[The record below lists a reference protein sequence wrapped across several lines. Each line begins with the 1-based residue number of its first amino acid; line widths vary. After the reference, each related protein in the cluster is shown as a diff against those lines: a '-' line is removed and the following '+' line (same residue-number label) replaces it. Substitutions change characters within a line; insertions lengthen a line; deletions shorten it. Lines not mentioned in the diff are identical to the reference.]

1 MGWPCSPWVRIY
13 SRLLCFCARDRERCD
28 DEMRSIT
35 DAGLFM
41 AQQEKII
48 ACGVGLSMYGM
59 CLRFVCGPLITGV
72 SALALGL
79 RSDILAIVIIQVK
92 QASSTCLEIIIIIY
106 YFIFFKLTH
115 I

>member
-1 MGWPCSPWVRIY
+1 MGWPCSLWVRIH
-13 SRLLCFCARDRERCD
+13 SRLYVCVRERCD
-28 DEMRSIT
+28 EEMRLIT

-41 AQQEKII
+41 ALQEKII

-92 QASSTCLEIIIIIY
+92 QGCSTYLGVN
-106 YFIFFKLTH
+106 
-115 I
+115 